1 MRYVTV
7 RVEPSEGTAFHPLG
21 QDLADAEEITRE
33 AIHRV
38 ELLANGTGVLLA
50 EARGNRE
57 HYETIIETSDYVRQY
72 AVTGAEGR
80 WYAYVQFEP
89 NEINRRMLEHR
100 QESPVMMEMPVEV
113 NPDGSMEITF
123 VGDEGAFAEAVP
135 ADADAFET
143 ELLETGQ
150 RPPKGDELFASLT
163 ERQQTILDAALE
175 LGYYENPRE
184 ATQAEIAD
192 AVDATAGTVGEHLR
206 KIEHRV
212 FAQFAA
218 RDP

>member
-7 RVEPSEGTAFHPLG
+7 RAIPREHASFHPLG
-21 QDLADAEEITRE
+21 QALADAEDITRE

-38 ELLANGTGVLLA
+38 ELLADGTAVMLA
-50 EARGNRE
+50 EARGDQD
-57 HYETIIETSDYVRQY
+57 HYESILDASDYVHQY

-80 WYAYVQFEP
+80 WYAYLQFEP
-89 NEINRRMLEHR
+89 SDVNRRMLQYR

-113 NPDGSMEITF
+113 HPDGGMVITF
-123 VGDEGAFAEAVP
+123 VGDESAFSEAVP
-135 ADADAFET
+135 ADEAYEI
-143 ELLETGQ
+143 ELLETGE
-150 RPPKGDELFASLT
+150 RPPKGDELFATLT
-163 ERQQTILDAALE
+163 ERQREVLETALA

-184 ATQAEIAD
+184 ATQEEIAD

-212 FAQFAA
+212 FSQF
-218 RDP
+218 

>member
-21 QDLADAEEITRE
+21 QALSDAEDITRE

-38 ELLANGTGVLLA
+38 ELIEDGTGVMLA

-57 HYETIIETSDYVRQY
+57 RYESILDDSDYVHQY
-72 AVTGAEGR
+72 AVTGTDGR
-80 WYAYVQFEP
+80 WYAYCQFEP
-89 NEINRRMLEHR
+89 NDANRRMLQHR
-100 QESPVMMEMPVEV
+100 QESTVMMEMPIEV
-113 NPDGSMEITF
+113 HPDGGIEITF

-135 ADADAFET
+135 ADGDAFET

-150 RPPKGDELFASLT
+150 RPPRGEDLFACLT
-163 ERQQTILDAALE
+163 ERQQTILETAIE
-175 LGYYENPRE
+175 LGYYENPRQ
-184 ATQAEIAD
+184 ATQGDVAA
-192 AVDATAGTVGEHLR
+192 AVGTTAGTVGEHLR

-212 FAQFAA
+212 FSQFV
-218 RDP
+218 DPGS

>member
-7 RVEPSEGTAFHPLG
+7 RVEPREGTAFHPLG
-21 QDLADAEEITRE
+21 QALSDAEDITRE

-38 ELLANGTGVLLA
+38 ELLDDGSGVMLA
-50 EARGNRE
+50 EARGNRD
-57 HYETIIETSDYVRQY
+57 HYEAILDDSDYVCQY
-72 AVTGAEGR
+72 AVTGTEGR
-80 WYAYVQFEP
+80 WYAYCQFDP
-89 NEINRRMLEHR
+89 NEANYRMLQHR
-100 QESPVMMEMPVEV
+100 QESTVMMEMPIEV
-113 NPDGSMEITF
+113 HPTGAMEITF
-123 VGDEGAFAEAVP
+123 VGDEGAFSEAVP
-135 ADADAFET
+135 SEGEAFEI

-150 RPPKGDELFASLT
+150 RPPRGEDLFACLT
-163 ERQQTILDAALE
+163 DRQQTILETAIE

-212 FAQFAA
+212 FSQFV
-218 RDP
+218 DPDS